1 MSLLREVSMTIING
15 VAVTQ
20 QNIQVQSSTAPVAST
35 SFMLSNSKNPPMVG
49 TKIPGGGV
57 LFVENGEL
65 KYQGSCGTISTL
77 AIA

>member
-1 MSLLREVSMTIING
+1 
-15 VAVTQ
+15 
-20 QNIQVQSSTAPVAST
+20 
-35 SFMLSNSKNPPMVG
+35 MLSNSKNPPMVG